1 MNVQKWLNY
10 HIGIHQ
16 NFGTGAIMD
25 TAHILHLK
33 EGFDTQY
40 SDIYPDIYA
49 HDSFRMSQPSIR

>member
-16 NFGTGAIMD
+16 NFGTGAIRD

-49 HDSFRMSQPSIR
+49 HDSQ